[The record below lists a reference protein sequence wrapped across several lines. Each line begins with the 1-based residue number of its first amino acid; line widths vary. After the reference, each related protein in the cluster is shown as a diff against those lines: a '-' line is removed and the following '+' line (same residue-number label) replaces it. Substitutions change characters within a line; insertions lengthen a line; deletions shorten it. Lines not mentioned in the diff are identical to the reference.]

1 MSTPS
6 QDDSRAARR
15 NTSQESLENERPI
28 CLVGVVEPGSSA
40 GATLTILF
48 ADDVAES
55 RVLVERIVG
64 RAGYRIDVAADGDEA
79 IQREAEKP
87 FDIILL
93 DLGMPRMDG
102 FAAAKRIRA
111 RERANR
117 IPRRPI
123 IAISAYDPG
132 DLVERL
138 DEAEIDAFMPKPIR
152 PQSLL
157 DLLGRYTP
165 RARSET
171 PVEVPADPLAT
182 VPPDLLDII
191 PLFIESRDKDLA
203 RIPEL
208 VATAGFQE
216 LYRLGHNIKG
226 TSAAFHL
233 RGLSDL
239 GLELELAARNQDGDG
254 VLAVREKL
262 APSIEALRISAR
274 TRGLFDLQPV

>member
-1 MSTPS
+1 M
-6 QDDSRAARR
+6 
-15 NTSQESLENERPI
+15 
-28 CLVGVVEPGSSA
+28 GPGSTA
-40 GATLTILF
+40 TATLTVLF

-55 RVLVERIVG
+55 RMLVERIVG
-64 RAGYRIDVAADGDEA
+64 RAGYPIDVAADGDEA
-79 IQREAEKP
+79 IRREAEKP

-165 RARSET
+165 HARTET
-171 PVEVPADPLAT
+171 PTEIPADPLST

-191 PLFIESRDKDLA
+191 PLFLESRDKDLA

-208 VATAGFQE
+208 VAAVGFPE

-233 RGLSDL
+233 RALSDM
-239 GLELELAARNQDGDG
+239 GLELELAARNQDAAG
-254 VLAVREKL
+254 VLAVLDKL
-262 APSIEALRISAR
+262 SPAIEALRTSAR
-274 TRGLFDLQPV
+274 TRGLFDLPPV

>member
-1 MSTPS
+1 VGTGST
-6 QDDSRAARR
+6 
-15 NTSQESLENERPI
+15 
-28 CLVGVVEPGSSA
+28 GST
-40 GATLTILF
+40 TLTILF

-55 RVLVERIVG
+55 RVLVERIVA

-79 IQREAEKP
+79 ILREAEKP

-102 FAAAKRIRA
+102 FSAAKRIRA
-111 RERANR
+111 RERAQQ

-165 RARSET
+165 RARTET
-171 PVEVPADPLAT
+171 PTEIPANPLST

-191 PLFIESRDKDLA
+191 PLFLESRDKDLV

-208 VATAGFQE
+208 VSAAGFQE

-233 RGLSDL
+233 RALSDM
-239 GLELELAARNQDGDG
+239 GLELELAARNQDGAA
-254 VLAVREKL
+254 VLVARDKL
-262 APSIEALRISAR
+262 EPAIEALRAAAQA
-274 TRGLFDLQPV
+274 RGLFELPPA